1 MEDPFV
7 VPANERGQLRVF
19 ALAMT
24 EAEVDDLR
32 APQLPPASV
41 NAAAIAKL
49 LGTSFIDPQHVDL
62 FHTDTIA
69 ALGLSAY
76 LIEGC
81 TIPDTQIMAN
91 KPQLDSYRGPV
102 LIVRSPAFGAK
113 TATLQPIAKV
123 TLLGSFTEEVPS
135 IRFEPLPDA
144 SAKGILTPNT
154 KPPKSD
160 ARIGGMVATVV
171 LILMFIFV
179 GVFVWMGS

>member
-1 MEDPFV
+1 MV
-7 VPANERGQLRVF
+7 IPANETGHVRVF
-19 ALAMT
+19 ALALT

-32 APQLPPASV
+32 AVQIPPANV

-49 LGTSFIDPQHVDL
+49 LGTPFVDPHHVDL

-69 ALGLSAY
+69 AVGLSSY

-81 TIPDTQIMAN
+81 TVPADQIAPA
-91 KPQLDSYRGPV
+91 KAQIDSYRGPV
-102 LIVRSPAFGAK
+102 LIVRSQAFGAK
-113 TATLQPIAKV
+113 AATLHLAAKV
-123 TLLGSFTEEVPS
+123 SLLGNFTEDRPS

-144 SAKGILTPNT
+144 SAKGTITVAG
-154 KPPKSD
+154 KPPMSD

>member
-1 MEDPFV
+1 MI
-7 VPANERGQLRVF
+7 VPANERGQVRVF
-19 ALAMT
+19 SLAMT

-32 APQLPPASV
+32 AAQLPPASV
-41 NAAAIAKL
+41 NAAAIAKV
-49 LGTSFIDPQHVDL
+49 LGTAFIDPQHVDL
-62 FHTDTIA
+62 FHTNAIA

-76 LIEGC
+76 LIQGC
-81 TIPDTQIMAN
+81 AIPDTQVMAT
-91 KPQLDSYRGPV
+91 KAQLDSYRGPV

-123 TLLGSFTEEVPS
+123 TLMGSFSEEMPS

-144 SAKGILTPNT
+144 SAKGILSPKA

-179 GVFVWMGS
+179 AVFVWIGS